1 MPLLIRLNFFFAT
14 IKDIIYFGPVS
25 KPEGVTGVNVFKK
38 ETTASLSTG
47 CLLKLT
53 NGISN
58 SVDYFNK
65 NEKKSF
71 YYNVQPGLHVGVKKS
86 KLLFYSSALI
96 TNFKIEFHTLSEFL
110 TFFEKIT
117 DEILYGSKII
127 GIRQCLTFRQCISHL
142 AQLDDWGKEVL
153 DNWNFMTIYQC
164 LPDLQVLPSTCLL
177 YTSPSPRDG
186 LLSRMP
192 SSA

>member
-1 MPLLIRLNFFFAT
+1 M
-14 IKDIIYFGPVS
+14 
-25 KPEGVTGVNVFKK
+25 NVFKK

-164 LPDLQVLPSTCLL
+164 LPDLQVLPSTVQQQTVLF
-177 YTSPSPRDG
+177 
-186 LLSRMP
+186 LLSIKDLVIIATRLQILFQGKDEVLP
-192 SSA
+192 AETPH